1 MAERRLMIAPQQPQ
15 VSVTRQCA
23 LVGLARSSF
32 YYEPVA
38 PDPFRLAVMH
48 AIDRIYTDYPFF
60 GVRRIW
66 KILRRD
72 HGYQVNPKRVHRLMQ
87 QMGLQA
93 IYPRQRLSLPDK
105 DHRVYPYLLG
115 GLTIDRP
122 NQAWCSDITYVR
134 LRSGFVYLV
143 AVMDWF
149 SRYVLS
155 WRLSNTLDA
164 AFCLAALEDALAKGV
179 PEIFNTDQGSQFT
192 STEYTG
198 RIAAA
203 GIRMSM
209 DGRRRFVDNIFIERL
224 WRSLKYED
232 IYLKDY
238 ETVPRLSDGLDTYF
252 AFYNDRR
259 PHQSFDYQTPAHVYY
274 QAA

>member
-1 MAERRLMIAPQQPQ
+1 MTVRRAMIELQHPQL
-15 VSVTRQCA
+15 SVARQCE

-38 PDPFRLAVMH
+38 PDPLNLAVMH

-66 KILRRD
+66 QTLRKD
-72 HGYQVNPKRVHRLMQ
+72 YDYQVNPKRVHRLMQ

-93 IYPRQRLSLPDK
+93 IYPRQRLSLPDPA
-105 DHRVYPYLLG
+105 HRVYPYLLG
-115 GLTIDRP
+115 GLTINRP
-122 NQAWCSDITYVR
+122 NQAWCSDITYLR

-155 WRLSNTLDA
+155 WRISNTLDA
-164 AFCLAALEDALAKGV
+164 AFCLAALEEALAKGV

-192 STEYTG
+192 GAEYTG
-198 RIAAA
+198 RIEAA

-209 DGRRRFVDNIFIERL
+209 DGRRRCLDNIFIERL

-238 ETVPRLSDGLDTYF
+238 ETVRALLDGVEAYF
-252 AFYNDRR
+252 RFYNDRR
-259 PHQSFDYQTPAHVYY
+259 PHQSFDYQTPAHVYFR
-274 QAA
+274 AA

>member
-1 MAERRLMIAPQQPQ
+1 MTVRRAMIELLHPQL
-15 VSVTRQCA
+15 SVARQCA

-38 PDPFRLAVMH
+38 PDPLNLAVMH
-48 AIDRIYTDYPFF
+48 AIDRIYTDYPFY

-66 KILRRD
+66 KTLSTD
-72 HGYQVNPKRVHRLMQ
+72 YDYEVNPKRVHRLMQ
-87 QMGLQA
+87 RMGLQA
-93 IYPRQRLSLPDK
+93 IYPRKRLSLPDHA
-105 DHRVYPYLLG
+105 HRVYPYLLG
-115 GLTIDRP
+115 GLTINRP
-122 NQAWCSDITYVR
+122 NQAWCADITYLR
-134 LRSGFVYLV
+134 LRGGFVYLV

-155 WRLSNTLDA
+155 WRISNTLDT

-179 PEIFNTDQGSQFT
+179 PEIFNTDQGCQFT
-192 STEYTG
+192 SAEYTG
-198 RIAAA
+198 RIEAA
-203 GIRMSM
+203 GIRVSM

-238 ETVPRLSDGLDTYF
+238 ETVRALLHGVEAYF
-252 AFYNDRR
+252 GFYNDRR

-274 QAA
+274 RAA

>member
-1 MAERRLMIAPQQPQ
+1 MIDSRHPQL
-15 VSVTRQCA
+15 SVARQCE

-32 YYEPVA
+32 YYQPVA
-38 PDPFRLAVMH
+38 PDPFTLDVMH
-48 AIDRIYTDYPFF
+48 AIDRIYTDHPFY

-66 KILRRD
+66 KSLRDD
-72 HGYQVNPKRVHRLMQ
+72 HGYEVNHKRVHRLMQ

-93 IYPRQRLSLPDK
+93 IYPRKSLSQPNK
-105 DHRVYPYLLG
+105 EHRVYPYLLG

-134 LRSGFVYLV
+134 LRGGFVYLV

-155 WRLSNTLDA
+155 WRISNTLDA
-164 AFCLAALEDALAKGV
+164 AFCLAALEESLAKAR
-179 PEIFNTDQGSQFT
+179 PEIFNTDQGAQFT
-192 STEYTG
+192 STEFTG
-198 RIAAA
+198 SVEAA
-203 GIRMSM
+203 GIRISM
-209 DGRRRFVDNIFIERL
+209 DGRGRFLDNIFIERL

-238 ETVPRLSDGLDTYF
+238 ETVAALIDGVDAYF

-259 PHQSFDYQTPAHVYY
+259 PHQTFDYETPAHVYFE
-274 QAA
+274 AA